1 MTTFL
6 DGKVSKRSLPV
17 FQNSPPANAPGPKRL
32 LLPQGE
38 LANFYDE
45 DGGIRYIAFVELR
58 IGGVRG
64 NHFHRV
70 KEEQFYL
77 SSGAV
82 TLVAQE
88 LETNKRVSVDL
99 IPGDL
104 MIIATAIAHAFE
116 PTKAGHAVEFSKTR
130 FDAADVHRFVLI

>member
-6 DGKVSKRSLPV
+6 DGRVSKRSLPV

-45 DGGIRYIAFVELR
+45 DEGIRYMAFVELR

-82 TLVAQE
+82 TLVVQNR
-88 LETNKRVSVDL
+88 ETGMRASIDL
-99 IPGDL
+99 SPGDL
-104 MIIATAIAHAFE
+104 VVIATGIAHAFE

-130 FDAADVHRFVLI
+130 FDTADVHRFVLI

>member
-17 FQNSPPANAPGPKRL
+17 FQNSPPGTALGPKRL

-45 DGGIRYIAFVELR
+45 DEGIRYMAFVELR
-58 IGGVRG
+58 MGGVRG

-82 TLVAQE
+82 TLVVQNR
-88 LETNKRVSVDL
+88 ETGTRASIDL
-99 IPGDL
+99 SPGDL
-104 MIIATAIAHAFE
+104 VIIATGIAHAIE
-116 PTKAGHAVEFSKTR
+116 PTRAGYAVEFSKTR
-130 FDAADVHRFVLI
+130 FDAADVHRFALI